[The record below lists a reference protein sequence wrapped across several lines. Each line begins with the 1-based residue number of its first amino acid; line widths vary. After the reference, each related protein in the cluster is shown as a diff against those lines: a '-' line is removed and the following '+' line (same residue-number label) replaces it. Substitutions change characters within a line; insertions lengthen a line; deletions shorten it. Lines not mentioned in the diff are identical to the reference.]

1 MFPWHEKL
9 VLDFS
14 NAIGLSLMFMLKIGL
29 KKAHSTKTFQVCM
42 LSFHWAFLRLCFYQF
57 VFRVLT

>member
-29 KKAHSTKTFQVCM
+29 KKARSTKTFQVCM
-42 LSFHWAFLRLCFYQF
+42 LSFHWASSDFAFTSLFSVC
-57 VFRVLT
+57 